1 MNYRK
6 NTYAD
11 WLVKL
16 MDFLRF
22 RPLRVIAFIIVGIP
36 VIIYGIFGLLYE
48 NLIKSGDLKYLF
60 TQTIETF
67 EDVWNWK

>member
-22 RPLRVIAFIIVGIP
+22 RFLRVIAFMLLVIP
-36 VIIYGIFGLLYE
+36 ILVFSIFGLLYE
-48 NLIKSGDLKYLF
+48 HLIKSGDLKYLF
-60 TQTIETF
+60 TQSIEVF

>member
-60 TQTIETF
+60 TQSIEVF

>member
-1 MNYRK
+1 MKYKKNY
-6 NTYAD
+6 YAN

-22 RPLRVIAFIIVGIP
+22 RPLRVIALIITGIP
-36 VIIYGIFGLLYE
+36 VIIYGIFGLMYE

-60 TQTIETF
+60 TQAIEVF
-67 EDVWNWK
+67 EDVWNWE

>member
-22 RPLRVIAFIIVGIP
+22 RPLRVIAFIIVL
-36 VIIYGIFGLLYE
+36 IYGIFRLLYE

-60 TQTIETF
+60 TQSIEFF

>member
-1 MNYRK
+1 MNYNK
-6 NTYAD
+6 NSYAD

-22 RPLRVIAFIIVGIP
+22 RSLRVIAFMLLVIP
-36 VIIYGIFGLLYE
+36 ILVFSILGLIYDRI
-48 NLIKSGDLKYLF
+48 IKSGDLQYLF

>member
-1 MNYRK
+1 MNYNK
-6 NTYAD
+6 NSYAD

-16 MDFLRF
+16 MGFLRF
-22 RPLRVIAFIIVGIP
+22 RSLRVIAFMLLVIP
-36 VIIYGIFGLLYE
+36 ILVFSIFGLIYDRI
-48 NLIKSGDLKYLF
+48 IKSGDLQYLF

>member
-1 MNYRK
+1 MNYNK
-6 NTYAD
+6 NSYAD

-22 RPLRVIAFIIVGIP
+22 RFLRVIAFMLLVIP
-36 VIIYGIFGLLYE
+36 ILVFNIFGLIYDRI
-48 NLIKSGDLKYLF
+48 IKSGDLQYLF